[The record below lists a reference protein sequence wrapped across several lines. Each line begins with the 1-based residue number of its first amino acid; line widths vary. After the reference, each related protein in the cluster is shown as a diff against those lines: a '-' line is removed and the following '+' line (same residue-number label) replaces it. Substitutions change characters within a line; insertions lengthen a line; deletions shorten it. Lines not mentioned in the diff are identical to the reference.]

1 MALDG
6 RDHGVAVSVLHP
18 GFTVT
23 GFGPGAEGRPGRMA
37 MDPDNIAAIVVLMAS
52 LPDEQNLLEAI
63 TLPLGMPF
71 LGRG

>member
-1 MALDG
+1 MQARAASRPHETL
-6 RDHGVAVSVLHP
+6 LHP
-18 GFTVT
+18 
-23 GFGPGAEGRPGRMA
+23 PGMAASSGVQVRNA
-37 MDPDNIAAIVVLMAS
+37 MDPRDVARIVVLMAS

>member
-1 MALDG
+1 MPEP
-6 RDHGVAVSVLHP
+6 VASSPPVWADVQPVIDDEL
-18 GFTVT
+18 
-23 GFGPGAEGRPGRMA
+23 
-37 MDPDNIAAIVVLMAS
+37 AS

>member
-1 MALDG
+1 
-6 RDHGVAVSVLHP
+6 
-18 GFTVT
+18 
-23 GFGPGAEGRPGRMA
+23 
-37 MDPDNIAAIVVLMAS
+37 MDPEDIAAIVVLMAS

>member
-1 MALDG
+1 M
-6 RDHGVAVSVLHP
+6 SVLHP

-23 GFGPGAEGRPGRMA
+23 GFGPDADGRVGHKA
-37 MDPDNIAAIVVLMAS
+37 MDPRDIAQIVVLMAS
-52 LPDEQNLLEAI
+52 LPDEHNLLEAL